1 MKSVDLKNLAHVL
14 LETTDGVEENESNRS
29 LKDFAQ
35 YLVKKNLITKFDEI
49 ISQYCEIY
57 NKKHNILETTVTKTI
72 PLTEKAKLE
81 LSEALKNKS
90 KANEVTIKE
99 KIDSKLIGGM
109 KIKIGDTVVDN
120 SLSNSLYQLETQL
133 LK

>member
-81 LSEALKNKS
+81 LSEALKNKY

>member
-1 MKSVDLKNLAHVL
+1 MKSVDLKNLAHIL
-14 LETTDGVEENESNRS
+14 LETTDGVAENESNKS

-35 YLVKKNLITKFDEI
+35 YLVKKNLISQFDEI
-49 ISQYCEIY
+49 ISEYSALY
-57 NKKHNILETTVTKTI
+57 NKKHNILEATVTKTT
-72 PLTEKAKLE
+72 PLTDKAKQE
-81 LSEALKNKS
+81 LSEALKNKY